1 MLPGFPVSWSRGSSM
16 KIMVMKYEDL
26 QDNSSGPVKQ
36 GSEKL
41 QVDEVCS
48 RGTNEGRYNQD

>member
-1 MLPGFPVSWSRGSSM
+1 M
-16 KIMVMKYEDL
+16 KIMVYEDL

-41 QVDEVCS
+41 KLTKS
-48 RGTNEGRYNQD
+48 

>member
-1 MLPGFPVSWSRGSSM
+1 M